1 MMQTIL
7 FYIFIISMFLLFH
20 TYLFYPVIV
29 KLYSLVAAK
38 KFIKNRDE
46 LPKVSVLIAAYN
58 EEKVIRETVETLLA
72 SNYPKERFEVIVGSD
87 NSKDRTHEIMQE
99 LADSNPQV
107 KFFPFFERNGKP
119 GVLNRIEEK
128 AFGDILVF
136 CDSNILFDKNAL
148 MEMASLFADKRVGGV
163 SGEIRLKKSKTGNQE
178 GTYWKLESRIKD
190 FEGKVGSLIGANGGM
205 YAIRRELYWKYP
217 VGETIQ
223 DDILMT
229 LKVISAG
236 YDFTYDTMAYSHE
249 EPTATNEDEFK
260 RKKRIQVSNLGTIR
274 YVKEFLNPFTGFT
287 AFALWSHKILRWFSP
302 HLLIITIIAN
312 LFLLDYS
319 PFFMFSIY
327 MIAGTFNMAI
337 LGYFFNRVGQK
348 FLPFLLFYYFYGTL
362 GALLAGSIKYYFKK
376 TTATWEPTKRV

>member
-1 MMQTIL
+1 
-7 FYIFIISMFLLFH
+7 MFLLFH

-38 KFIKNRDE
+38 KFFKNRDE

-327 MIAGTFNMAI
+327 MIAGTFNLAI

>member
-1 MMQTIL
+1 MQTIL
-7 FYIFIISMFLLFH
+7 FYIFIISLLFLFH

-29 KLYSLVAAK
+29 KLYSLIASK
-38 KFIKNRDE
+38 KFVKDRSE
-46 LPKVSVLIAAYN
+46 LPVVSVLIAAYN

-72 SNYPKERFEVIVGSD
+72 SDYPHDKFEVIVGSD
-87 NSKDRTHEIMQE
+87 NSKDRTHEIME
-99 LADSNPQV
+99 GLAASDSRV
-107 KFFPFFERNGKP
+107 KFYPFFERNGKP
-119 GVLNRIEEK
+119 GVLNKIEEK

-148 MEMASLFADKRVGGV
+148 KEMASLFADKRVGGV

-190 FEGKVGSLIGANGGM
+190 SEGAVGSLIGANGGM

-229 LKVISAG
+229 LKVIAAG
-236 YDFTYDTMAYSHE
+236 FDFTYDTSAFSHE

-260 RKKRIQVSNLGTIR
+260 RKKRIQLSNLGTLR
-274 YVKEFLNPFTGFT
+274 YVKEFLNPFAGFT

-302 HLLIITIIAN
+302 HLLILVILTN

-319 PFFMFSIY
+319 PFFMLSIY
-327 MIAGTFNMAI
+327 VIGASINLAV
-337 LGYFFNRVGQK
+337 LGYFFNSVGLR
-348 FLPFLLFYYFYGTL
+348 FLPFLLFYYLYGTL
-362 GALLAGSIKYYFKK
+362 GALLAGSFKYYFGK
-376 TTATWEPTKRV
+376 TSATWEPTKRV

>member
-1 MMQTIL
+1 MQTIL
-7 FYIFIISMFLLFH
+7 FYIFIVSLFFLFH
-20 TYLFYPVIV
+20 TYLFYPIMV

-38 KFIKNRDE
+38 KYVKDRSK
-46 LPKVSVLIAAYN
+46 LPRISVLIAAYN
-58 EEKVIRETVETLLA
+58 EEKVIKETVETLLA
-72 SNYPKERFEVIVGSD
+72 SDYPHDNFEVIVGSD
-87 NSKDRTHEIMQE
+87 NSKDRTHEIMEE
-99 LADSNPQV
+99 LATSDPRV

-136 CDSNILFDKNAL
+136 CDSNILFDRNAL

-163 SGEIRLKKSKTGNQE
+163 SGEIKLKKSKTGNQE

-236 YDFTYDTMAYSHE
+236 FDFTYDTSAFSHE

-260 RKKRIQVSNLGTIR
+260 RKKRIQVSNLGTLR
-274 YVKEFLNPFTGFT
+274 YVKEFLNPFSGFT

-302 HLLIITIIAN
+302 HLLILLIISN
-312 LFLLDYS
+312 LLLLDFS
-319 PFFMFSIY
+319 PFFILSIY
-327 MIAGTFNMAI
+327 VIGASLNLAL
-337 LGYFFNRVGQK
+337 LGYFFNAVGLR
-348 FLPFLLFYYFYGTL
+348 FFPFLLFYYLYGTL
-362 GALLAGSIKYYFKK
+362 SALLAGSFKYYFRK
-376 TTATWEPTKRV
+376 TTAIWEPTKRV

>member
-7 FYIFIISMFLLFH
+7 FYIFIISMFFLFH
-20 TYLFYPVIV
+20 TYLFYPLIV
-29 KLYSLVAAK
+29 KIYSIIAAK
-38 KFIKNRDE
+38 KFVKQRE
-46 LPKVSVLIAAYN
+46 SLPKVSVLIAAYN
-58 EEKVIRETVETLLA
+58 EEKVIRETVKTLLA
-72 SNYPKERFEVIVGSD
+72 SDYPADRFEVIVGSD
-87 NSKDRTHEIMQE
+87 NSKDKTHQIMEE
-99 LADSNPQV
+99 LAASDERV
-107 KFFPFFERNGKP
+107 KFYPFFERNGKP

-148 MEMASLFADKRVGGV
+148 IEMASLFADKRVGGV
-163 SGEIRLKKSKTGNQE
+163 SGEIRLKQSKTGNQE

-190 FEGKVGSLIGANGGM
+190 FEGQVGSLIGANGGM

-236 YDFTYDTMAYSHE
+236 YDFTYDTRAFSHE
-249 EPTATNEDEFK
+249 EPTASNEDEFK
-260 RKKRIQVSNLGTIR
+260 RKMRIQVSNLGTLR
-274 YVKEFLNPFTGFT
+274 YVKEFLNPFAGFT

-302 HLLIITIIAN
+302 HLLILVIISN
-312 LFLLDYS
+312 MFLLNCS
-319 PFFMFSIY
+319 PIFILSIY
-327 MIAGTFNMAI
+327 SIAGSFLMAI
-337 LGYFFNRVGQK
+337 LGYISNKSGIK

-362 GALLAGSIKYYFKK
+362 GALLAGSFKYYFKK
-376 TTATWEPTKRV
+376 NNATWEPTKRV

>member
-327 MIAGTFNMAI
+327 MIAGTFNLAI

>member
-1 MMQTIL
+1 MQTIL
-7 FYIFIISMFLLFH
+7 FYIFIISLFFLFH

-38 KFIKNRDE
+38 KFVKDKSN

-72 SNYPKERFEVIVGSD
+72 SEYPKDRFEVIVGSD
-87 NSKDRTHEIMQE
+87 NSKDKTHEIMQE
-99 LADSNPQV
+99 LAETDSRV
-107 KFFPFFERNGKP
+107 KFYPFFERNGKP

-128 AFGDILVF
+128 AFGDVLVF

-163 SGEIRLKKSKTGNQE
+163 SGEIKLKKSKTGNQE
-178 GTYWKLESRIKD
+178 GTYWRLESRIKD

-236 YDFTYDTMAYSHE
+236 FDFTYDTSAFSHE

-260 RKKRIQVSNLGTIR
+260 RKKRIQVSNLGTLR
-274 YVKEFLNPFTGFT
+274 YVKEFLNPFAGFT

-302 HLLIITIIAN
+302 HLLLLVIFCN

-319 PFFMFSIY
+319 SFFMLSIY
-327 MIAGTFNMAI
+327 SIAATINLAV
-337 LGYFFNRVGQK
+337 LGYFFNAVGQR

-362 GALLAGSIKYYFKK
+362 GALLAGSFQYYFSK
-376 TTATWEPTKRV
+376 TSATWEPTKRV

>member
-1 MMQTIL
+1 M
-7 FYIFIISMFLLFH
+7 
-20 TYLFYPVIV
+20 

-38 KFIKNRDE
+38 KLVKDKSN

-72 SNYPKERFEVIVGSD
+72 SEYPKDRFEVIVGSD
-87 NSKDRTHEIMQE
+87 NSKDKTHEIMQE
-99 LADSNPQV
+99 LAETDSRV
-107 KFFPFFERNGKP
+107 KFYPFFERNGKP

-128 AFGDILVF
+128 AFGDVLVF

-163 SGEIRLKKSKTGNQE
+163 SGEIKLKKSKTGNQE
-178 GTYWKLESRIKD
+178 GTYWRLESRIKD

-236 YDFTYDTMAYSHE
+236 FDFTYDTSAFSHE

-260 RKKRIQVSNLGTIR
+260 RKKRIQVSNLGTLR
-274 YVKEFLNPFTGFT
+274 YVKEFLNPFAGFT

-302 HLLIITIIAN
+302 HLLLLVIFCN

-319 PFFMFSIY
+319 SFFMLSIY
-327 MIAGTFNMAI
+327 SIAATINLAV
-337 LGYFFNRVGQK
+337 LGYFFNAVGQR

-362 GALLAGSIKYYFKK
+362 GALLAGSFKYYFRK